1 MPKTKEQNELEKDK
15 KATKNNTTSKNE
27 KKTTAFATEKES
39 VKKEETKKDNTED
52 LMKII
57 ANLQAQIETL
67 TNKVAGHN
75 LEEKEEK
82 EEKEGIF
89 EEDKTDR
96 LIEILANRKQD
107 KEVVIVHNREVIGG
121 ASTAIR
127 LTGLSIDFKR
137 MGEERVLTWQ
147 QFEECVSKYRRF
159 FDKQIIL
166 LSSEYQEVAE
176 RYSIPCVKR
185 NNNRIL
191 TRQELMSVE
200 KLNVHELENL
210 FNSLTQQDQS
220 FLCSYWLGKCYE
232 EKEGF
237 YDRYK
242 IELLNRL
249 SNSHTFDN
257 LLATMN
263 NDFRKN

>member
-1 MPKTKEQNELEKDK
+1 MPKAKEQNELEKDK
-15 KATKNNTTSKNE
+15 KTTKNNTTSKTT
-27 KKTTAFATEKES
+27 KKTTSTQSKE
-39 VKKEETKKDNTED
+39 VVKEEEKKNNTDD
-52 LMKII
+52 LLKII

-67 TNKVAGHN
+67 TLQVT
-75 LEEKEEK
+75 ERQT
-82 EEKEGIF
+82 EKEGEEKQEF
-89 EEDKTDR
+89 LEEDKTDK

-166 LSSEYQEVAE
+166 LSSEYQEISE

-191 TRQELMSVE
+191 TRQELMNVD
-200 KLNVHELENL
+200 KLDVHELEKL
-210 FNSLTQQDQS
+210 FLSLTSQDQG

-232 EKEGF
+232 GKAEF